1 MPSANTTPSPCNN
14 QAISPQPIEEPSFPL
29 FPHLSLELRRRIWT
43 ATLPRARGINLATP
57 LSLHRKGAQ
66 HPYPIALHTNRES
79 RQLVLSHYIILCHY
93 IHDRCLWPSF
103 VVVPLCFDPVCD
115 SLLVHIKPLFYS
127 ELKNVART
135 LLERTPELFSK
146 ITQLKI
152 QIFPR
157 NGYERTTIWSHG
169 TLDIMSGRD
178 LLVGMLRYLQNLER
192 VEIWVKQEK
201 LPWYGVDGELSV
213 PWGSRWEMGAYRV
226 HVREFFKALKR
237 ENQVYRIPEIEF
249 RAEDW

>member
-1 MPSANTTPSPCNN
+1 
-14 QAISPQPIEEPSFPL
+14 
-29 FPHLSLELRRRIWT
+29 
-43 ATLPRARGINLATP
+43 
-57 LSLHRKGAQ
+57 
-66 HPYPIALHTNRES
+66 
-79 RQLVLSHYIILCHY
+79 
-93 IHDRCLWPSF
+93 
-103 VVVPLCFDPVCD
+103 
-115 SLLVHIKPLFYS
+115 VHIKPLFYS